1 MSNKPP
7 KQSSKSKAEDAVR
20 QHRVEQFSGPV
31 PHPDLLRKYDELMPG
46 LADRLVKMAEKSM
59 DAEILLQEKALSV
72 HETEIRSRDRQE
84 RQEHTDYRLG
94 VLVAVLVVILFLSVA
109 VFSIYS
115 GAYAVASAVIASLA
129 GIICAVRRSPH

>member
-7 KQSSKSKAEDAVR
+7 KQSNKPKAGNAVR

-31 PHPDLLRKYDELMPG
+31 PHPDLLKKYDELMPG

-59 DAEILLQEKALSV
+59 DAEIALQEKALSV
-72 HETEIRSRDRQE
+72 REAEIHSRDRQE
-84 RQEHTDYRLG
+84 KQEHTDYRLG
-94 VLVAVLVVILFLSVA
+94 VLVAVLVVMLFLSVA

-115 GAYAVASAVIASLA
+115 GAYEIGRAHV
-129 GIICAVRRSPH
+129 

>member
-115 GAYAVASAVIASLA
+115 GAYAVASAVIATLA
-129 GIICAVRRSPH
+129 GIIWAVRRSPH